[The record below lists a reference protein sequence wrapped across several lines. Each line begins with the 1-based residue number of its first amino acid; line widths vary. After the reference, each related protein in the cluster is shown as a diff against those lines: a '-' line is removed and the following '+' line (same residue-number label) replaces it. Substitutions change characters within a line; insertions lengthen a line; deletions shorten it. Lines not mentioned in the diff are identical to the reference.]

1 MKKQTTGV
9 MGLVLAGGAA
19 LILAGAPASTQ
30 GSFQNR
36 LTDFGVPD
44 GANVIAIQ
52 AKADGSLTT
61 VVYEDARGDRVTL
74 GGVVRQETPRPQ

>member
-30 GSFQNR
+30 GSFR
-36 LTDFGVPD
+36 T
-44 GANVIAIQ
+44 
-52 AKADGSLTT
+52 GSPISAYPT
-61 VVYEDARGDRVTL
+61 ARTSSPSK
-74 GGVVRQETPRPQ
+74 PRPTGA